1 MGQKIAVVIGVG
13 AESGIGGAMCLRA
26 AAAGHHVVVSGRTQA
41 KLDNVVSAIKAAGG
55 SASACVAD
63 VTEEA
68 AVEALFA
75 YTDTLEG
82 ELDLVVYNAGNA
94 HRAETLSMTA
104 EYFEQAWKVC
114 CLGGMISG
122 REAAKRLV
130 ERGAGSIIFTGA
142 TASVKARPPFLP
154 FASAKHGLRAVAQGM
169 AREFGPKGIHVAHAI
184 IDGGINGEIL
194 TSRAPDRVAAL
205 GENGLL
211 SPTAIAES
219 YWQLHVQH
227 PSAWTFEID
236 LRPFKETF

>member
-1 MGQKIAVVIGVG
+1 MGQKIAIVIGVG

-26 AAAGHHVVVSGRTQA
+26 AKAGHHVIVSGRTQA
-41 KLDNVVSAIKAAGG
+41 KLDRVASAINAGG
-55 SASACVAD
+55 GTASTCIAD
-63 VTEEA
+63 VTEEPQ
-68 AVEALFA
+68 VEALFA
-75 YTDTLEG
+75 YADTVEG

-94 HRAETLSMTA
+94 HRAETLSMSA
-104 EYFEQAWKVC
+104 DYFEQAWRVC

-130 ERGAGSIIFTGA
+130 ARGAGSIIFTGA
-142 TASVKARPPFLP
+142 TASIKARPPFLP

-169 AREFGPKGIHVAHAI
+169 AREFGPKGIHVAHVI
-184 IDGGINGEIL
+184 IDGGIHGEIL
-194 TSRAPDRVAAL
+194 TSRAPERVESA

-211 SPTAIAES
+211 SPEAIAES

-227 PSAWTFEID
+227 PSAWSFEID

>member
-1 MGQKIAVVIGVG
+1 
-13 AESGIGGAMCLRA
+13 
-26 AAAGHHVVVSGRTQA
+26 
-41 KLDNVVSAIKAAGG
+41 
-55 SASACVAD
+55 
-63 VTEEA
+63 
-68 AVEALFA
+68 
-75 YTDTLEG
+75 
-82 ELDLVVYNAGNA
+82 
-94 HRAETLSMTA
+94 
-104 EYFEQAWKVC
+104 
-114 CLGGMISG
+114 
-122 REAAKRLV
+122 
-130 ERGAGSIIFTGA
+130 
-142 TASVKARPPFLP
+142 
-154 FASAKHGLRAVAQGM
+154 M